1 MNGFNSLHR
10 LDRSCNN
17 GGILLYVSEDIPSKH
32 LSMEGD
38 SNEV

>member
-1 MNGFNSLHR
+1 MNGFNSLDR
-10 LDRSCNN
+10 LDHSCNN

-38 SNEV
+38 LNEV